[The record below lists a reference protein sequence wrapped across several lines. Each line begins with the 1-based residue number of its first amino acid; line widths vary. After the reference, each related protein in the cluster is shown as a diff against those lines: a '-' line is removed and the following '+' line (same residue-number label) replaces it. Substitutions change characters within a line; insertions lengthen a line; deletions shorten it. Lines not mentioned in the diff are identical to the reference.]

1 MKLGIIRHMKILYVI
16 TSTDVGGA
24 EKALLQL
31 AIKTAQAHTVRV
43 VCLKPLGP
51 VAQELA
57 QHHIQVISLNMRW
70 LGGRIIQKLAA
81 QIKDFQPDIVHA
93 MLYRAIEYAR
103 VACAGKKVKLITTPH
118 FDLSKKS
125 FPLRWVDR
133 LLKDLDTLTVAESFS
148 TARYLI
154 EKQKYNKNKVYLLPN
169 GVDKTVFYADESL
182 RKQMRQKYGYTPEHT
197 VFMDVARLAPVK
209 DPFTLLKAFCN
220 VVKNHPNAR
229 LVYVGEGEKRPVLE
243 KFICQNGL
251 EKTVLLAG
259 KQDNINAWLNM
270 ADAFVLPSVEESL
283 PLSLLES
290 IQVGLPC
297 LVSKVGDMPLWVEH
311 GKNGFVFPEKD
322 VTLLSCFMAELI
334 DNAPLREQ
342 MRKCSAKISQRIGQN
357 SQQYQQIYQQV
368 LNNSFHVKTN

>member
-1 MKLGIIRHMKILYVI
+1 MKILYVI

-24 EKALLQL
+24 EKALLEL
-31 AIKTAQAHTVRV
+31 AVKTAQVHAVRV

-51 VAQELA
+51 VARELTK
-57 QHHIQVISLNMRW
+57 HHIEVISLNMRGY
-70 LGGRIIQKLAA
+70 GGRIIQKLAA

-103 VACAGKKVKLITTPH
+103 VACAGKKVKLISTPH
-118 FDLSKKS
+118 FDLSKKI
-125 FPLRWVDR
+125 FPLRWADK

-169 GVDKTVFYADESL
+169 GVDKTVFYTDETL
-182 RKQMRQKYGYTPEHT
+182 RDKMRKKYAYTSEHI
-197 VFMDVARLAPVK
+197 VFIEVARLTSVK
-209 DPFTLLKAFCN
+209 DPLSLLQSFRN
-220 VVKNHPNAR
+220 VARTYKNAR
-229 LVYVGEGEKRPVLE
+229 LVYVGEGKKRPELE
-243 KFICQNGL
+243 DFIRKNGL
-251 EKTVLLAG
+251 KKTVLLAG
-259 KQDNINAWLNM
+259 KQDNINEWLNM
-270 ADAFVLPSVEESL
+270 ADVFVLPSIEESL

-311 GKNGFVFPEKD
+311 GKNGFVFPSKD
-322 VTLLSCFMAELI
+322 ITLLSCFMAELI
-334 DNAPLREQ
+334 NNAQLRET
-342 MRKCSAKISQRIGQN
+342 MRGNSLQISKRIGQS